1 MWYLKLVDHSGR
13 ETIHPA
19 DHFVV
24 TRYLPGS
31 AALAT
36 FIEKFGG
43 TEAEAAGIEV
53 QLIERHG
60 IDEATQKLVADRDE
74 CARACDLAEL
84 ALSSLVEAKLM
95 EAAPQK
101 AILALFKG
109 DEEKAALCNPV
120 GIISAGQLP
129 ATELELTT
137 EQRDALAAYRSTL
150 ELFVAAHRKLE
161 AKDIGTS
168 KHTLHV
174 PRDGSV
180 IYVMNEKGDVVDG
193 YRWPPRD
200 KGTQRIR
207 EAGHAAGTH

>member
-13 ETIHPA
+13 ETIHPC

-31 AALAT
+31 PVLKD

-53 QLIERHG
+53 QLIERRG
-60 IDEATQKLVADRDE
+60 VDSETQKLITERDE
-74 CARACDLAEL
+74 CGRACDLAEL
-84 ALSSLVEAKLM
+84 GLSSLVEGLLLQS
-95 EAAPQK
+95 AAQK

-109 DEEKAALCNPV
+109 DAEKVKQCNPV
-120 GIISAGQLP
+120 GILAAGQLP
-129 ATELELTT
+129 AIEQELND
-137 EQRDALAAYRSTL
+137 EQRDALAAYRGTL
-150 ELFVAAHRKLE
+150 EAFVGVHRQLE
-161 AKDIGTS
+161 DKDIGVE

-193 YRWPPRD
+193 YRWPPRNKQTQVI
-200 KGTQRIR
+200 KGGR
-207 EAGHAAGTH
+207 